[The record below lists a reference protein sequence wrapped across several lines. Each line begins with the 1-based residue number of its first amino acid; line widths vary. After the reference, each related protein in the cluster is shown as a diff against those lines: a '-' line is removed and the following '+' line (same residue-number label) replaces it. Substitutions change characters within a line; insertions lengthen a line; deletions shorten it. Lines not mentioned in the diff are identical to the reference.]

1 MMFRFFTQRNK
12 FGFKDIGLKCD
23 IHSHILP
30 GVDDGSGD
38 ISTSLAIL
46 RKMSDMGVERF
57 VLTPHVSSG
66 LYPNRA
72 EMLKLELARLQ
83 SSLDADLRSKI
94 QLHLGSEYMIDEDF
108 LAIDEK
114 LHYQN
119 KRILVEMSYSQRSI
133 NLLDVIFQLVE
144 DGYEPVL
151 AHPERYTFYYGYKRP
166 SAIEELEK
174 LIDMGC
180 MFQLNIMSLTG
191 AYGPASLSNLKY
203 FLDHDWYSFVATD
216 VHSPSQ
222 LDHFTDFKVNPAQF
236 EKVRAL
242 AQANEQLF

>member
-1 MMFRFFTQRNK
+1 MFVFFVQRDRFE
-12 FGFKDIGLKCD
+12 FKDIGLKCD

-46 RKMSDMGVERF
+46 RKMNDMGVERF

-66 LYPNRA
+66 LYPNSA
-72 EMLKLELARLQ
+72 EMLKLEFARLQ
-83 SSLDADLRSKI
+83 SSLDADLKSNV
-94 QLHLGSEYMIDEDF
+94 QLRLGSEYMIDEDF
-108 LAIDEK
+108 LSIEEK
-114 LHYQN
+114 LCYKN
-119 KRILVEMSYSQRSI
+119 KRILVEMSYSERSI

-180 MFQLNIMSLTG
+180 LFQLNIMSLTG
-191 AYGPASLSNLKY
+191 AYGPASLANLKY
-203 FLDHDWYSFVATD
+203 FLDHDWYSFIATD

-222 LDHFTDFKVNPAQF
+222 LDLFTNFKVSSAQF
-236 EKVRAL
+236 EKIRSL
-242 AQANEQLF
+242 AQANEKLF